1 MTNQGP
7 DEHDETLPITHRP
20 YGDRSD
26 DGPAS
31 PSGPHDGPQWPSYE
45 PSAGSEPTPGQPT
58 GSAPPPPYG
67 QPPPPYAQAPYGQ
80 PPYGQPGY
88 GQPGY
93 GQPMGYAQQ
102 HGGAT
107 TSLVLGIISLVSV
120 VLTPFCC
127 ITLPGVLTAPFAI
140 YMGSSA
146 RKQIDQ
152 NPQAYSNR
160 GNAVAGF
167 ITGIIGTVLGLL
179 VIVGFVVL
187 IIAIGTLDPTP
198 YDEL

>member
-1 MTNQGP
+1 VSTQGP
-7 DEHDETLPITHRP
+7 DEPDETLPMTHRP

-26 DGPAS
+26 NGPAS
-31 PSGPHDGPQWPSYE
+31 PSRPNDGSPWPSYE
-45 PSAGSEPTPGQPT
+45 PSAGSEPIPGQP
-58 GSAPPPPYG
+58 APPPYGTPPPYG
-67 QPPPPYAQAPYGQ
+67 QPQPAPYGQ
-80 PPYGQPGY
+80 PPYPQ
-88 GQPGY
+88 GY

-107 TSLVLGIISLVSV
+107 TSLVLGIISVVSA

-127 ITLPGVLTAPFAI
+127 ITLPGVLTGPFAI
-140 YMGSSA
+140 YMGASA

-179 VIVGFVVL
+179 VVAAFVVL
-187 IIAIGTLDPTP
+187 VVAIGTFDPTP